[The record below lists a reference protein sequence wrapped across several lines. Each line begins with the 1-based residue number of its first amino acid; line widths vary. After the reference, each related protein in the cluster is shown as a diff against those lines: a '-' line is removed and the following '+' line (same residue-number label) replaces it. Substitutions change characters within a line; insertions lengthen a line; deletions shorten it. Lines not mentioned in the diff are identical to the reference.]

1 MYSKS
6 AYLLPERRLKRSPES
21 HVALSFQLEH
31 TREHGKLE
39 ALVLTDRSGMSV
51 AHAGDESLCE
61 ELAAIAPVFSSNVL
75 PMRLPPLLR
84 GGEVAV
90 RRLTLHGQELFL
102 ACVGGGVARDA
113 LLASSVSGV
122 ERILAAN

>member
-1 MYSKS
+1 MYTKS
-6 AYLLPERRLKRSPES
+6 SYLMPERRHKRSPES
-21 HVALSFQLEH
+21 HIALSFQLEH

-39 ALVLTDRSGMSV
+39 ALVLTDRSGMAV
-51 AHAGDESLCE
+51 AHAGDFGLCE
-61 ELAAIAPVFSSNVL
+61 ELAAIAPVYSNSVL
-75 PMRLPPLLR
+75 PMRMPPLLR

-90 RRLTLHGQELFL
+90 RRLSLHGQELFL
-102 ACVGGGVARDA
+102 ACLGGGVARDA